1 MQIIKPTET
10 ISYSPEGNPEEI
22 VLIISGTKM
31 NRVKSLSIPITY
43 KPNTINLNDY
53 KALIKRSKRKPIGY

>member
-10 ISYSPEGNPEEI
+10 ISFSPEGNPEEI
-22 VLIISGTKM
+22 ILIISGTKM
-31 NRVKSLSIPITY
+31 NKVKSISIPITY

-53 KALIKRSKRKPIGY
+53 KVLINQSKRKPMGY

>member
-10 ISYSPEGNPEEI
+10 ISFSPEGNPEEI
-22 VLIISGTKM
+22 VLIISGTKL

-43 KPNTINLNDY
+43 KPKLLVNQYAYLG
-53 KALIKRSKRKPIGY
+53 LKRKR

>member
-10 ISYSPEGNPEEI
+10 ITFSPEGNPEEI

-31 NRVKSLSIPITY
+31 NKIKSISIPITY

-53 KALIKRSKRKPIGY
+53 KALINQSKRKPKGY

>member
-10 ISYSPEGNPEEI
+10 ITFSPEGNPEEI
-22 VLIISGTKM
+22 VLIISGTKL

-43 KPNTINLNDY
+43 KPKLLVNQYAYLG
-53 KALIKRSKRKPIGY
+53 SKRKR